1 MSDIRL
7 FTEINPSDGPAVGGK
22 GLSLGLMTRAGLP
35 VPPGFC
41 IVSEVHR
48 RHGQDSIPAEL
59 RSAIEAAYGKL
70 GRDLV
75 AVRSSATA
83 EDGEATSFAG
93 QQETILGVQGESAVI
108 DAVQQCWSSLNSRRA
123 SAYRQKQGVADMAM
137 AVVVQQL
144 VRAEVA
150 GVMFTRDPNDETGI
164 RMVIEASWGLGE
176 TVVSG
181 KVTPDRFVLERETG
195 TVIEKHLGD
204 KTVQRTPGG
213 EVDVAPDWRSK
224 FCLSDRQ
231 LAELSELGR
240 KVEAH
245 FGSPRDVEWA
255 WADGRPWL
263 LQARPITSGG
273 AFERELVRQEEIA
286 KLKALADPAGTVWG
300 RFNLVEVLPEPT
312 PMTWSIVLH
321 FLSGQGGYGR
331 MYADLG
337 FQPDRTLDD
346 ECIYDLVCGRPY
358 MNLSR
363 EPRMQWGTLPF
374 GHSFTELKADSS
386 RVPLS
391 QASLMNGTG
400 LFDKLRAVWRITR
413 SGNKFQSQARCFAR
427 QFRQMTIPQ
436 FVDETTS
443 AANKDWAKLEPPQ
456 LLEKLRYWVQRT
468 LVTFAR
474 DSLKATPFAAVA
486 MNTVQ
491 RQLEKPLGPERAKEA
506 AGELATGVRPPA
518 DADLAAGLSDL
529 ASGAIKE
536 SEFLAKFG
544 NRGGQEMELSQPR
557 WNEDPA
563 GLQRALAGAGHR
575 SASLSMR
582 GPEILDRIAA
592 EARLDATH
600 KLILRAEVNKFHTM
614 LALREAGKHHLL
626 RGYALIRRALVEL
639 DRQFELHGGIFF
651 LSLEELPRLLKGE
664 SFFETIT
671 QRRKRRSL
679 ALSID
684 VPPVLFSDELEAIGR
699 PQPIP
704 EGADVLKGVGLSAG
718 HAEGPALVLTDPSQD
733 PGTTPDGFI
742 LVCPS
747 TDPSWVPLFT
757 RARGLVMETGGIL
770 SHGAIVAREFG
781 LPAVAG
787 LPGITRRLK
796 TGERLHID
804 GTHGTVSVANS

>member
-1 MSDIRL
+1 MSDIRT
-7 FTEINPSDGPAVGGK
+7 FTEIDPTDGPAVGGK

-41 IVSEVHR
+41 IVSEVQR
-48 RHGQDSIPAEL
+48 RHGSHAIPEEL

-75 AVRSSATA
+75 AVRSSATG

-108 DAVQQCWSSLNSRRA
+108 DAVQQCWSSLNSHRA
-123 SAYRQKQGVADMAM
+123 SAYRQKQGVGDMAM

-144 VRAEVA
+144 VQAEVA
-150 GVMFTRDPNDETGI
+150 GVLFTRDPNDESGT
-164 RMVIEASWGLGE
+164 RMVVEASWGLGE

-181 KVTPDRFVLERETG
+181 KVTPDRFILDRETG
-195 TVIEKHLGD
+195 KVLEKHLGE
-204 KTVQRTPGG
+204 KNVQRTASG
-213 EVDVAPDWRSK
+213 EVEVAPEWRTK
-224 FCLSDRQ
+224 FCLTDRQ
-231 LAELSELGR
+231 LTELAELGR
-240 KVEAH
+240 RVEAH

-273 AFERELVRQEEIA
+273 AFERTLVRQEQIA
-286 KLKALADPAGTVWG
+286 KLKAIGDPAGTVWG

-312 PMTWSIVLH
+312 PMTWSIVRH

-331 MYADLG
+331 MYVDLG
-337 FQPDRTLDD
+337 FPPDRALND
-346 ECIYDLVCGRPY
+346 ECIYDLICGRPY

-374 GHSFTELKADSS
+374 SHSFAELRSDPS

-391 QASLMNGTG
+391 QASLAKGAG
-400 LFDKLRAVWRITR
+400 LVTKLRTVWRVMR
-413 SGNKFQSQARCFAR
+413 SGNKFQSQSRTFAKH
-427 QFRQMTIPQ
+427 FRKVTIPA
-436 FVDETTS
+436 FVAETTA
-443 AANKDWAKLEPPQ
+443 AANEDWSSPKPEQ
-456 LLEKLRYWVQRT
+456 LLAKVRYWKQRT

-474 DSLKATPFAAVA
+474 DSLKATPFAAAA
-486 MNTVQ
+486 MNTIE
-491 RQLEKPLGPERAKEA
+491 RHLEKPLGAQRAKEA
-506 AGELATGVRPPA
+506 VGELATGVRPDA
-518 DADLAAGLSDL
+518 EADLAAGLSDL
-529 ASGAIKE
+529 TVGAIKE
-536 SEFLAKFG
+536 GEFLSKFG
-544 NRGGQEMELSQPR
+544 HRGSQEMELSQPR
-557 WNEDPA
+557 WSEDAA

-575 SASLSMR
+575 SASLGMR
-582 GPEILDRIAA
+582 GPETFDHIAT
-592 EARLDATH
+592 EAKFDATH

-639 DRQFELHGGIFF
+639 DRRFGLHGGIFF
-651 LSLEELPRLLKGE
+651 LSQEELPRLLAGE
-664 SFFETIT
+664 SFADLIA

-679 ALSID
+679 ALSME
-684 VPPVLFSDELEAIGR
+684 VPPVLFSDDLEAIGR
-699 PQPIP
+699 PVPIP
-704 EGADVLKGVGLSAG
+704 EGADVLKGVALSAG
-718 HAEGPALVLTDPSQD
+718 YAEGPALVLTDPSQE

-787 LPGITRRLK
+787 LPDIVRRLR
-796 TGERLHID
+796 TGQQIRVD
-804 GTHGTVSVANS
+804 GTHGSLTCLD

>member
-1 MSDIRL
+1 MSDIRT
-7 FTEINPSDGPAVGGK
+7 FTEIAATDGPAVGGK
-22 GLSLGLMTRAGLP
+22 GLSLGMMARAGLP

-48 RHGQDSIPAEL
+48 RHGSHSIPEEL

-108 DAVQQCWSSLNSRRA
+108 DAVQQCWSSLNSNRA
-123 SAYRQKQGVADMAM
+123 SAYRQKQGVGDMAM

-150 GVMFTRDPNDETGI
+150 GVMFTRDPNDETGT
-164 RMVIEASWGLGE
+164 RMVVEASWGLGE

-181 KVTPDRFVLERETG
+181 KVTPDRFILERETG
-195 TVIEKHLGD
+195 KVIEKHLGD
-204 KTVQRTPGG
+204 KTVQRTAAG
-213 EVDVAPDWRSK
+213 ETEVSPEWRSK
-224 FCLSDRQ
+224 FCLTERQ
-231 LAELSELGR
+231 LVELTDLGR
-240 KVEAH
+240 QVEAH

-273 AFERELVRQEEIA
+273 AFERTLVQQEEIA
-286 KLKALADPAGTVWG
+286 KLKAIADPAGTVWG
-300 RFNLVEVLPEPT
+300 RFNLIEVLPTPT
-312 PMTWSIVLH
+312 PMTWSIVRY

-337 FQPDRTLDD
+337 FPPDRALDD
-346 ECIYDLVCGRPY
+346 ECIYDLICGRPY
-358 MNLSR
+358 MNLIR
-363 EPRMQWGTLPF
+363 EPHMQWGTLPF
-374 GHSFTELKADSS
+374 SHSFAELKADPNRAS
-386 RVPLS
+386 LS
-391 QASLMNGTG
+391 QASLAKGTG
-400 LFDKLRAVWRITR
+400 LAAKLRTVWRVMR
-413 SGNKFQSQARCFAR
+413 SGNRFQSQARSFAK
-427 QFRQMTIPQ
+427 QFRKITIPA
-436 FVDETTS
+436 FVAETT
-443 AANKDWAKLEPPQ
+443 AATSEDWPSLNPDR
-456 LLEKLRYWVQRT
+456 LHEKLRYWMHRT
-468 LVTFAR
+468 LVSFAR
-474 DSLKATPFAAVA
+474 DSLKATPFAAAA
-486 MNTVQ
+486 MNVIEQQLQ
-491 RQLEKPLGPERAKEA
+491 RRLSAERAKEA
-506 AGELATGVRPPA
+506 AAELATGVRPDA

-529 ASGAIKE
+529 AVGAIEE
-536 SEFLAKFG
+536 SDFLAKFG
-544 NRGGQEMELSQPR
+544 HRGSQEMELSQPR
-557 WNEDPA
+557 WSEDAA

-575 SASLSMR
+575 SASLGMR
-582 GPEILDRIAA
+582 GQETFDRIAA
-592 EARLDATH
+592 EGKLDATH

-614 LALREAGKHHLL
+614 LALREAGKHQLL

-639 DRQFELHGGIFF
+639 DRRFQLHGGIFF
-651 LSLEELPRLLKGE
+651 LTLDELPRLLKGE
-664 SFFETIT
+664 IFADQIA
-671 QRRKRRSL
+671 QRRKRRSI
-679 ALSID
+679 ALSME
-684 VPPVLFSDELEAIGR
+684 VPPVLFSDDLEAIGR
-699 PQPIP
+699 PMPIP
-704 EGADVLKGVGLSAG
+704 EGADVLKGVALSAG
-718 HAEGPALVLTDPSQD
+718 HAEGPALVLTDPSQET
-733 PGTTPDGFI
+733 GATPDGFI

-796 TGERLHID
+796 SGERLRID
-804 GTHGTVSVANS
+804 GTHGTVAVAK

>member
-1 MSDIRL
+1 MSDIRT
-7 FTEINPSDGPAVGGK
+7 FTEIAPTDGPAVGGK

-48 RHGQDSIPAEL
+48 RHGSHAIPEEL

-108 DAVQQCWSSLNSRRA
+108 DAVQQCWSSLHSHRA
-123 SAYRQKQGVADMAM
+123 SAYRQKQGVGDMAM

-150 GVMFTRDPNDETGI
+150 GVMFTRDPNDESGT

-181 KVTPDRFVLERETG
+181 KVTPDRFILERESG
-195 TVIEKHLGD
+195 KVLEQHLGE
-204 KTVQRTPGG
+204 KTIQRTASG
-213 EVDVAPDWRSK
+213 EAEVAPEWRTR
-224 FCLSDRQ
+224 FCLTDRQ
-231 LAELSELGR
+231 LAELAELGR

-273 AFERELVRQEEIA
+273 AFERTLVKQEETA
-286 KLKALADPAGTVWG
+286 KLHAIADPAGTVWG

-312 PMTWSIVLH
+312 PMTWSIVRH

-337 FQPDRTLDD
+337 FPPDRALDE
-346 ECIYDLVCGRPY
+346 ECIYDLICGRPY

-363 EPRMQWGTLPF
+363 EPHMQWGTLPF
-374 GHSFTELKADSS
+374 GHSFAELKIDPG

-391 QASLMNGTG
+391 QASLMKGAG
-400 LFDKLRAVWRITR
+400 LVTKLRTVWRIMR
-413 SGNKFQSQARCFAR
+413 SGNKFQTRSRSFAK
-427 QFRQMTIPQ
+427 QFRKVTIPA
-436 FVDETTS
+436 FVAETTA
-443 AANKDWAKLEPPQ
+443 AANEDWSSLKPEQ
-456 LLEKLRYWVQRT
+456 LLEKLHYWMQRT

-474 DSLKATPFAAVA
+474 DSLKATPFAAAA
-486 MNTVQ
+486 MNVIEQ
-491 RQLEKPLGPERAKEA
+491 HLQKRLGEQRAKEA
-506 AGELATGVRPPA
+506 AGELATGVRPDS

-529 ASGAIKE
+529 AVGAIKE

-544 NRGGQEMELSQPR
+544 DRGSQEMELSQPR
-557 WNEDPA
+557 WIEDPA
-563 GLQRALAGAGHR
+563 GLQRALAGAGHHG
-575 SASLSMR
+575 ASLGVR
-582 GPEILDRIAA
+582 GQETFDRIAA
-592 EARLDATH
+592 EAKFDATH

-614 LALREAGKHHLL
+614 LALREAGKHYLL

-639 DRQFELHGGIFF
+639 DRRFGLHGGIFF
-651 LSLEELPRLLKGE
+651 LTLDELPRLLNGE
-664 SFFETIT
+664 IFSDTIA

-679 ALSID
+679 ALSME
-684 VPPVLFSDELEAIGR
+684 VPPVLFSDDLEAIGR
-699 PQPIP
+699 PMPIP
-704 EGADVLKGVGLSAG
+704 EGADVLKGVALSAG
-718 HAEGPALVLTDPSQD
+718 HAEGPAVVLTDPSQET
-733 PGTTPDGFI
+733 GTTPDGFI

-747 TDPSWVPLFT
+747 TDPSWVPLFA

-787 LPGITRRLK
+787 LPGIVRRLK
-796 TGERLHID
+796 TGARLRID
-804 GTHGTVSVANS
+804 GTHGTVAVANP